1 MREMREKRVGEMG
14 PVRGYRLFL
23 EDMLLAW
30 DKYQVHIYTHYIALL
45 IDLTCLL
52 RCRTWIRQPRVVEG

>member
-30 DKYQVHIYTHYIALL
+30 DKYQVRPFI
-45 IDLTCLL
+45 
-52 RCRTWIRQPRVVEG
+52 E

>member
-30 DKYQVHIYTHYIALL
+30 DKYQVCPSIGLL
-45 IDLTCLL
+45 
-52 RCRTWIRQPRVVEG
+52 VEIWNCG